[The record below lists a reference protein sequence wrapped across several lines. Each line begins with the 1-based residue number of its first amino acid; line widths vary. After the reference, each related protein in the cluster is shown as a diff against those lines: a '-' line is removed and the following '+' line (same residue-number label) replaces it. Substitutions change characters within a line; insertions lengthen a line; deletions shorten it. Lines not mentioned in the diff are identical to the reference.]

1 MQMLGDIAV
10 IRLQLESITYK
21 EYLNPKLRQKNERML
36 TIISSVLGTVRY
48 LYNVK
53 RRFNKR
59 FGMKNSE
66 FTLLLLVDWLRNAE
80 SSLQNLVGS

>member
-10 IRLQLESITYK
+10 IRLQLESITY
-21 EYLNPKLRQKNERML
+21 EAYLNPKLRQNNERML

-66 FTLLLLVDWLRNAE
+66 FTLLLLVDLLRNAE

>member
-1 MQMLGDIAV
+1 MQMLGDFAV
-10 IRLQLESITYK
+10 RRLQLESITYE
-21 EYLNPKLRQKNERML
+21 EYLNPKLRQNNERML

-59 FGMKNSE
+59 YGMENSE

-80 SSLQNLVGS
+80 SSLQSLVGS

>member
-1 MQMLGDIAV
+1 MQMLGDISV
-10 IRLQLESITYK
+10 KRLQLESITYE
-21 EYLNPKLRQKNERML
+21 EYLNPKLRQNNERML